1 MKIAF
6 ILFNGLTA
14 LDFIGIYDPLTRLK
28 SMGFISD
35 LEWNLCAPTKQVRDD
50 KSLLFTSTVVGG
62 SLRDY
67 NLLVVPEGFGTRT
80 LAKDPDF
87 INWLKTAESCEL
99 KASVCTGALLLG
111 ACEFLRGKPATT
123 HPGAFAELQPYCLK
137 VLKNRIVD
145 AGDVV
150 TAGGVTSGIDLGL
163 YLVERFCGPEAR
175 AKISRQMDYPY
186 LVGPEDVVRTDR

>member
-6 ILFNGLTA
+6 VLFNGLTA

-35 LEWNLCAPTKQVRDD
+35 LEWDLCAIAEQVRDD
-50 KSLLFTSTVVGG
+50 KSLLFTSTVVRP
-62 SLRDY
+62 SLHTYD
-67 NLLVVPEGFGTRT
+67 LLVVPGGFGTRA

-87 INWLKTAESCEL
+87 VNWLKTAELCRL

-111 ACEFLRGKPATT
+111 ACGFLNGKPATT
-123 HPGAFAELQPYCLK
+123 HPGAFAELKPYCLR

-145 AGDVV
+145 AGDVI

-163 YLVERFCGPEAR
+163 YLVERLCGPEAR

-186 LVGPEDVVRTDR
+186 LLRPEDVIRGNG